1 MLRYFLEDMHTIKG
15 EPMDNRGLFEGLNI
29 MQAGESYLSHMGAYP
44 VITLTLKA
52 GRQSTF
58 ASAYRQITIRSAWSL
73 NGTAMCWIRICRM
86 R

>member
-1 MLRYFLEDMHTIKG
+1 
-15 EPMDNRGLFEGLNI
+15 

-58 ASAYRQITIRSAWSL
+58 ASAYRQITMQIGMEFERHSYVLDSDLPDEMKERYLRSL
-73 NGTAMCWIRICRM
+73 
-86 R
+86 